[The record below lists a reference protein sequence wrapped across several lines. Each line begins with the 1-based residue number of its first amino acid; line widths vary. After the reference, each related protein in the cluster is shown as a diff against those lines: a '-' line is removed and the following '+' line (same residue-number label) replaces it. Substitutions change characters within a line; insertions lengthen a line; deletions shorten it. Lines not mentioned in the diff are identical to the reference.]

1 MTSVLTGWWIDV
13 GNVVNNIGWLC
24 LVIHTHTQT
33 RNFYLFVYHKLKIVQ
48 RLNLN
53 VINEMKRSNEAAL
66 ETLPITNASI
76 KLYKCIERKL

>member
-1 MTSVLTGWWIDV
+1 MF
-13 GNVVNNIGWLC
+13 GNT
-24 LVIHTHTQT
+24 HTHTQT
-33 RNFYLFVYHKLKIVQ
+33 RKFYLSVYHKLKFVQ

-76 KLYKCIERKL
+76 KLYKCKERKL